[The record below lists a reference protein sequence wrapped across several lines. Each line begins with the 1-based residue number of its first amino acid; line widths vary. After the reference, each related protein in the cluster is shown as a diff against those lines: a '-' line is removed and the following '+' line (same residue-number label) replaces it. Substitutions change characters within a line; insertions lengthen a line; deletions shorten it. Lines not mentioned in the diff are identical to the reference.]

1 VFDQHQRV
9 QTDTALSQEKRR
21 PDEADGEKLAWQT
34 GAFLNGYASCKVK
47 RWYSF
52 HKFLV
57 QRFLGYGPNTAEAA
71 LRREDTADETPAPPP
86 PPGMPAGQGIKSGA
100 LAADVDTSG
109 KQAAGATADGEARAV
124 AVQEV
129 VEAMPVALFLHVVGC
144 GEHVPGL
151 DDLVLHQ
158 RTVGECSADVRKL
171 LFRQHASSKQTKMVR
186 HRIRDTLEALDTI
199 GLTVTNLAGEP
210 SQGGVSPDGT
220 AVTSVTSRP
229 PGPNGSAAS
238 AGGVEGG
245 EQDTGGGS
253 GGGAKEKDVTVHTAT
268 SFVVQRRVDVILGR
282 KDIGHRDGRPDIE
295 TFVFEREED
304 VDNFW
309 RAVAV
314 RSRSQMQGSLVK
326 HERHDDG
333 DSDDAGERK
342 GFGAV
347 LGAGGSSVPLFERF
361 PMLARRKTWSNLAF
375 GDCSAAQRDSVTTLL
390 KRQRMAAM
398 DQVPWAQ
405 RENARERERQRE
417 RQRERERDL
426 IQTHS

>member
-1 VFDQHQRV
+1 
-9 QTDTALSQEKRR
+9 
-21 PDEADGEKLAWQT
+21 
-34 GAFLNGYASCKVK
+34 
-47 RWYSF
+47 
-52 HKFLV
+52 
-57 QRFLGYGPNTAEAA
+57 
-71 LRREDTADETPAPPP
+71 
-86 PPGMPAGQGIKSGA
+86 
-100 LAADVDTSG
+100 
-109 KQAAGATADGEARAV
+109 
-124 AVQEV
+124 
-129 VEAMPVALFLHVVGC
+129 
-144 GEHVPGL
+144 
-151 DDLVLHQ
+151 
-158 RTVGECSADVRKL
+158 
-171 LFRQHASSKQTKMVR
+171 
-186 HRIRDTLEALDTI
+186 
-199 GLTVTNLAGEP
+199 
-210 SQGGVSPDGT
+210 
-220 AVTSVTSRP
+220 
-229 PGPNGSAAS
+229 
-238 AGGVEGG
+238 
-245 EQDTGGGS
+245 
-253 GGGAKEKDVTVHTAT
+253 
-268 SFVVQRRVDVILGR
+268 VDVILGR